1 MPRLTVTERAP
12 LGSGST
18 RRAAPE
24 PPATSRAGRPRASTT
39 IRATVDRA
47 DATRRSASTP
57 AQAAVRERAL
67 QDAVLHATR
76 LHAAP
81 SRTTKATVA
90 PLTSTDRTLPAS
102 ASVRVPAASG
112 WQTYASADPASITTA
127 SGTAHTSRRTRTAAI
142 ALPPLQLPRG
152 REPTLGASR
161 GQGGWNGAETRGLG
175 CVRRPSAASVAPF

>member
-47 DATRRSASTP
+47 DATRRTASTP

-67 QDAVLHATR
+67 PDAVLHATR

-142 ALPPLQLPRG
+142 ALPLCSSLEAANLLSEPRAVKVG
-152 REPTLGASR
+152 GTARRR
-161 GQGGWNGAETRGLG
+161 GG
-175 CVRRPSAASVAPF
+175 SAARGGRAQR